1 MSYDVNVTA
10 VCEDSLWDSDTEK
23 FPANVKS
30 LIDGLNVDYKF
41 KIVSAGVQRT
51 SYDSENT
58 IGISRNFI
66 SSVKA
71 SFTVD
76 ELGTVQNFENSLAS
90 GCNKIDTNY
99 KLRIRT
105 KNHIS

>member
-23 FPANVKS
+23 FPADVKS
-30 LIDGLNVDYKF
+30 LIDSLNVDYKF

-66 SSVKA
+66 NSVKA

-76 ELGTVQNFENSLAS
+76 ELSTAQSFENSLAS
-90 GCNKIDTNY
+90 VCSKIDTKYNL
-99 KLRIRT
+99 KIRT
-105 KNHIS
+105 KNHIG